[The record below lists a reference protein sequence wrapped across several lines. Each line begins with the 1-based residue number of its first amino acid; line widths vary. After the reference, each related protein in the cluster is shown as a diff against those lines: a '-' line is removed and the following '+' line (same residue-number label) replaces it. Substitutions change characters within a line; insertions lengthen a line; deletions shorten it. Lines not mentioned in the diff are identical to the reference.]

1 MNNEKKIQPSMGCDL
16 SVVKNLRGKWGLSAD
31 ELAEKAGLTRGT
43 ILKIEAGQGNPTL
56 QTIVALA
63 RVFRMTPS
71 ELVRMAE
78 TETVEVG
85 RCQPFQ
91 REGYGGDHVRFPD
104 FELFHLRLPAGVR
117 TEFEPELHENTWELC
132 FVLAGLIRLNVAEQS
147 HDLGAGTAL
156 RFKALHD
163 HRIEVLEDSELM
175 VIHYNLI

>member
-1 MNNEKKIQPSMGCDL
+1 MSSDGFPIDRRASY
-16 SVVKNLRGKWGLSAD
+16 
-31 ELAEKAGLTRGT
+31 
-43 ILKIEAGQGNPTL
+43 
-56 QTIVALA
+56 

-91 REGYGGDHVRFPD
+91 REGYGGAHVRFPD

-132 FVLAGLIRLNVAEQS
+132 FVLGELIRLSVGEQS

-163 HRIEVLEDSELM
+163 HRIEVLEDAELI